1 MTVEKITVSLPSG
14 QVAAI
19 RRAVR
24 EGRAASVSA
33 FVSGAVAVQEQRESL
48 ADVVAAWI
56 REDGRP
62 PAEAYAWAD
71 EVLGPPRPE
80 PKRRMVHA
88 TIVRSDEPPV
98 ARVPTPERRARARP

>member
-14 QVAAI
+14 QVAAM

-33 FVSGAVAVQEQRESL
+33 FVSGAVALQEQRESL
-48 ADVVAAWI
+48 ADVVAEWI

-71 EVLGPPRPE
+71 EVLGRPRPE
-80 PKRRMVHA
+80 TKRRAVGA
-88 TIVRSDEPPV
+88 TIARLGERPV
-98 ARVPTPERRARARP
+98 SRVAGPERRARARP

>member
-24 EGRAASVSA
+24 DGRAASVSA
-33 FVSGAVAVQEQRESL
+33 FVSGAVAVQQQRESL
-48 ADVVAAWI
+48 AEVVAAWM

-71 EVLGPPRPE
+71 EVLGRAQPE
-80 PKRRMVHA
+80 PKRRAVGTA
-88 TIVRSDEPPV
+88 IGRVGEPPV
-98 ARVPTPERRARARP
+98 ARVPAPERRGRARP